1 MEAMMGVGEITV
13 FLLMTVVMIGLVMA
27 ALSAFDG

>member
-1 MEAMMGVGEITV
+1 MGVGEITV